1 MKNDI
6 LEAIWF
12 PINTDNLHLRS
23 EQIRLRL
30 RNYLSMIGG
39 QAVLLVI
46 FDWIMWGV
54 LPHATLLM
62 YDALWALAASVE
74 LVWWWRNH
82 ERINTV
88 QECNRW
94 HIAFITFTGF
104 LALFW
109 GGMAF
114 WLFPDDLIHQ
124 MLLLMLLL
132 GLASASVSTNT
143 VYPISFYVWIV
154 GVMVPPILH
163 FASVGDAVHWA
174 IAGFA
179 TLYFAVLI
187 KGGGE
192 VGDAFLDALRLRFDK
207 ERVIQELLVQQAIAN
222 QARSDAEHLARTDHL
237 TGLNN
242 RRAFYEAVSPVW
254 STALRSNRDVS
265 LILLDIDHFKVLN
278 DNYGHAFGDRVL
290 GSVASVLEV
299 SAREGDVVARW
310 GGEEFILFLPETNLK
325 SAMALAERL
334 RASISEMRID
344 YGQTPLSITAS
355 FGVVQRAESCQS
367 VDELTSRADKCLY
380 QAKSEGR
387 NRVCDSFAARANE
400 A

>member
-1 MKNDI
+1 MKNNI
-6 LEAIWF
+6 LEAILF
-12 PINTDNLHLRS
+12 PINAGNLRLRS

-39 QAVLLVI
+39 QAVQLVI

-62 YDALWALAASVE
+62 YDALWALVASVE
-74 LVWWWRNH
+74 LVWWWRNR
-82 ERINTV
+82 ERINTI

-94 HIAFITFTGF
+94 HIVFVAFTGF
-104 LALFW
+104 FALFW

-114 WLFPDDLIHQ
+114 WLFPEGLIHQ
-124 MLLLMLLL
+124 VLLLMLLL
-132 GLASASVSTNT
+132 GLAGASVSTNT

-154 GVMVPPILH
+154 GVLVPPMLR
-163 FASVGDAVHWA
+163 FASMGDEVHWA
-174 IAGFA
+174 IAGFI

-192 VGDAFLDALRLRFDK
+192 VGDAFLDALKQRFDK
-207 ERVIQELLVQQAIAN
+207 GRVIQELLVQQSIAN
-222 QARSDAEHLARTDHL
+222 QARSDAEFLARTDHL

-242 RRAFYEAVSPVW
+242 RRAFYEIAGPIW
-254 STALRSNRDVS
+254 STGLRSDRDISV
-265 LILLDIDHFKVLN
+265 ILLDIDHFKALN

-290 GSVASVLEV
+290 ESVASLLRGA
-299 SAREGDVVARW
+299 AREGDVVARW

-325 SAMALAERL
+325 AALALAERL
-334 RASISEMRID
+334 RVSIAEMRLD

-355 FGVVQRAESCQS
+355 FGVVQRAESCQN

-387 NRVCDSFAARANE
+387 NRVCDRFTAVPNE

>member
-1 MKNDI
+1 
-6 LEAIWF
+6 LEAKSKLTF
-12 PINTDNLHLRS
+12 FRPINADNLHLRS

-30 RNYLSMIGG
+30 RNYPSMIGG

-46 FDWIMWGV
+46 LDWIMWDV
-54 LPHATLLM
+54 LPHAALLM
-62 YDALWALAASVE
+62 YDAVWVLASSVE
-74 LVWWWRNH
+74 SAWWWRNRD
-82 ERINTV
+82 RINTV
-88 QECNRW
+88 QECTRW
-94 HIAFITFTGF
+94 HIAFVGFTSFFG
-104 LALFW
+104 LFW

-114 WLFPDDLIHQ
+114 WLFPADLIHQ
-124 MLLLMLLL
+124 ILMLMLLL
-132 GLASASVSTNT
+132 GLAGASVSTNT
-143 VYPISFYVWIV
+143 VYPLSFYVWIV
-154 GVMVPPILH
+154 GVMVPPILQ
-163 FASVGDAVHWA
+163 FASVGDEVHWA

-192 VGDAFLDALRLRFDK
+192 VGDAFLDALTQRFDK
-207 ERVIQELLVQQAIAN
+207 ERVIQELLVQQSIAN
-222 QARSDAEHLARTDHL
+222 QARSDAEHLARTDHM

-242 RRAFYEAVSPVW
+242 RRAFNEIVSPLW

-278 DNYGHAFGDRVL
+278 DNYGHAFGDKVL

-299 SAREGDVVARW
+299 SAREGDVLARW

-325 SAMALAERL
+325 AAMALAERL
-334 RASISEMRID
+334 RVSISEMRID
-344 YGQTPLSITAS
+344 YGQAPLSITAS
-355 FGVVQRAESCQS
+355 FGVVQRAESCLT
-367 VDELTSRADKCLY
+367 VDELTSSADKCLY

-387 NRVCDSFAARANE
+387 NRVCDRFTAASNE

>member
-1 MKNDI
+1 MKNNI

-12 PINTDNLHLRS
+12 PINADNLHLRS

-62 YDALWALAASVE
+62 YDALWALAAFVE
-74 LVWWWRNH
+74 LVWWWRNR

-94 HIAFITFTGF
+94 HIAFIAFTGF
-104 LALFW
+104 FALFW
-109 GGMAF
+109 GGMAI

-124 MLLLMLLL
+124 VLLLMLLL
-132 GLASASVSTNT
+132 GLAGASVSTNT
-143 VYPISFYVWIV
+143 VYPLSFYVWIV

-163 FASVGDAVHWA
+163 FASVGDEAHWA

-179 TLYFAVLI
+179 TLYLAVLI

-207 ERVIQELLVQQAIAN
+207 ERVIQELLVQQSIAN
-222 QARSDAEHLARTDHL
+222 QARSDAELLARTDHL

-242 RRAFYEAVSPVW
+242 RRAFYEIAGPVW
-254 STALRSNRDVS
+254 STELRSNRDVS
-265 LILLDIDHFKVLN
+265 VILLDIDHFKALN
-278 DNYGHAFGDRVL
+278 DNYGHAFGDEVL
-290 GSVASVLEV
+290 GLVASVLKV

-310 GGEEFILFLPETNLK
+310 GGEEFILFLPETNLTA
-325 SAMALAERL
+325 AMVLAERL
-334 RASISEMRID
+334 RVSISEMRID
-344 YGQTPLSITAS
+344 YGQTPLSVTAS
-355 FGVVQRAESCQS
+355 FGVVQRAEVCLT

-380 QAKSEGR
+380 QAKSDGR
-387 NRVCDSFAARANE
+387 NRVCDRFTATPNE